1 MTQDQVQDRPSW
13 QELLVS
19 TSTYYGLLFA
29 PRRPSLSPTTHS
41 QIISIITILSILAM
55 EAIQKE
61 HDRLLKKTNLS
72 KPIASVDKI
81 INFLTDAREV
91 IAAHP
96 SSTAFTL
103 AMLRNRVNSALSQL
117 NEDQKEIYN
126 ALGKYG
132 KVLDKKFKASSQ
144 LSSSEYDA
152 LEGQEHL
159 INRAIAMHLIRE
171 GNFDVASVFLKEA
184 KEKGEPLDVSEALTK
199 EFKDLYEIL
208 DAMKVQ
214 RDLKPA
220 IRWARSKETQLDARG
235 SNLEF
240 ELCRLQYIWYFM
252 GGEIGKAGNPKAL
265 EYARSEFGR
274 FQKKYLPGIYSF
286 FLL

>member
-1 MTQDQVQDRPSW
+1 MDSV
-13 QELLVS
+13 
-19 TSTYYGLLFA
+19 
-29 PRRPSLSPTTHS
+29 
-41 QIISIITILSILAM
+41 
-55 EAIQKE
+55 QKE
-61 HDRLLKKTNLS
+61 HDRLLKKANLS

-81 INFLTDAREV
+81 INFLTAAREAV
-91 IAAHP
+91 AADP
-96 SSTAFTL
+96 ASTPFTL

-144 LSSSEYDA
+144 FSSAEYHA
-152 LEGQEHL
+152 LEGQESL

-171 GNFDVASVFLKEA
+171 GNFDVASTFLKEA

-199 EFKDLYEIL
+199 EFRDLYEIL
-208 DAMKVQ
+208 DAMKVR
-214 RDLKPA
+214 RDLDPA

-252 GGEIGKAGNPKAL
+252 GGEMGMAGNPKAL
-265 EYARSEFGR
+265 EYARREFGR
-274 FQKKYLPGIYSF
+274 FQEKYLPGIYS
-286 FLL
+286 LLLW